1 MIKRNMI
8 RRDII
13 LRMIS
18 KRLNILSLYSIQVG
32 RIGPMMRETR
42 RTRSRLVVSQEHYCQ
57 E

>member
-42 RTRSRLVVSQEHYCQ
+42 RTRSRLVVSQEHCQ